1 MEFFFSYIANP
12 PENGA
17 VYFKWKK
24 TFAGRRQQ
32 IIARSWFSEIGCCNK
47 RKRTLDITAHFLG
60 CQWKVEI
67 LLNPPTSV
75 KEVTNNTQHLNSTQ
89 WRAAG
94 GFTALARRC
103 QTPLGTVLVWKTT
116 YTTERSVL
124 WKNIYK
130 VTSHKEQWT
139 FKTSYML
146 LDDNQ
151 WDFFSFMAYTRS
163 YTLVLVKKAR
173 SLFQS
178 TVLFVAQENT
188 HAHARTHIKFVQADD
203 CNRVKVHC
211 PERSAALEKWCR
223 APHEPRE
230 KQKKQLNAVF
240 SWSFTLRCWK
250 VSLECWCSSS
260 RRREAIKRT

>member
-1 MEFFFSYIANP
+1 MPVKSGDSVQSSHICE
-12 PENGA
+12 
-17 VYFKWKK
+17 
-24 TFAGRRQQ
+24 
-32 IIARSWFSEIGCCNK
+32 RSHEQ
-47 RKRTLDITAHFLG
+47 H
-60 CQWKVEI
+60 
-67 LLNPPTSV
+67 PTP
-75 KEVTNNTQHLNSTQ
+75 KFHTVT
-89 WRAAG
+89 RCRC

-139 FKTSYML
+139 FKTSYAL

-151 WDFFSFMAYTRS
+151 WDFFSCMAYTRS

-188 HAHARTHIKFVQADD
+188 HAHTRTHMLNSFKLMTVTESEGALP
-203 CNRVKVHC
+203 RALRSTWKVVS
-211 PERSAALEKWCR
+211 SAAWTPGKAKR
-223 APHEPRE
+223 
-230 KQKKQLNAVF
+230 KLNAVF
-240 SWSFTLRCWK
+240 SWSFALRCWK